1 MSTTAAAEP
10 ALLRLDGVTV
20 RFGGLTAL
28 DRVSFALRRGEI
40 LAVIGPNGAGKTTL
54 FNAISGIVA
63 PDAGRVLVAGRGLEP
78 PLRRRDLAAW
88 SALAALGA
96 LAALAAWRLLAVWQ
110 AAVLDLHRWRQE
122 FPWGRAAAAAWDA
135 LWPGW
140 ETLVPLALGA
150 ALAFAGC
157 WSLWRRARRAPERA
171 AAAGLGRTFQDNR
184 LFRTGSVLDNVLT
197 GMDRHRRGWL
207 GALLRLPA
215 FRRAERAAAG
225 EARALLA
232 LVGLE
237 GVAHRPAGSLPWGHQ
252 RRLEIARA
260 LAGRPAVLL
269 LDEPAAGLNPSESR
283 ELMALIRRLRDQ
295 GTTILLIEHDMGVV
309 MGVSDRVV
317 VLDYGAV
324 IAEGT
329 PEEVRGDP
337 NVIEAYLGKDA

>member
-1 MSTTAAAEP
+1 WP
-10 ALLRLDGVTV
+10 AT
-20 RFGGLTAL
+20 
-28 DRVSFALRRGEI
+28 
-40 LAVIGPNGAGKTTL
+40 
-54 FNAISGIVA
+54 
-63 PDAGRVLVAGRGLEP
+63 
-78 PLRRRDLAAW
+78 
-88 SALAALGA
+88 
-96 LAALAAWRLLAVWQ
+96 
-110 AAVLDLHRWRQE
+110 
-122 FPWGRAAAAAWDA
+122 
-135 LWPGW
+135 
-140 ETLVPLALGA
+140 
-150 ALAFAGC
+150 
-157 WSLWRRARRAPERA
+157 
-171 AAAGLGRTFQDNR
+171 
-184 LFRTGSVLDNVLT
+184 
-197 GMDRHRRGWL
+197 
-207 GALLRLPA
+207 LLRLPA

-237 GVAHRPAGSLPWGHQ
+237 GAAHRPAGSLPWGHQ

-269 LDEPAAGLNPSESR
+269 LDEPAAGMNPSESR

-329 PEEVRGDP
+329 PEEVRSDP